1 MIRLTRAHRI
11 RVSNRLAALAAFL
24 LVAAT
29 VAGVSAPLDSAGI
42 SDGQMLADSG
52 QVETQPA
59 VKELAT
65 VSRNK
70 GFKVS
75 LYLFRRH

>member
-1 MIRLTRAHRI
+1 MIRLTRAHKF

-29 VAGVSAPLDSAGI
+29 VAGFSAPID
-42 SDGQMLADSG
+42 SDGVSDDRMMASSAEVEAQPTGGDLA
-52 QVETQPA
+52 A
-59 VKELAT
+59 IA
-65 VSRNK
+65 RNK

-75 LYLFRRH
+75 LYLFRRY

>member
-1 MIRLTRAHRI
+1 MIRLTRARKI

-29 VAGVSAPLDSAGI
+29 VAGVSAPID
-42 SDGQMLADSG
+42 SDGVSDSRMLASSQQAESRPADSN
-52 QVETQPA
+52 
-59 VKELAT
+59 LAT
-65 VSRNK
+65 IRRNK

>member
-1 MIRLTRAHRI
+1 MIRLTRARKI

-29 VAGVSAPLDSAGI
+29 VAGVSAPVDSDEAP
-42 SDGQMLADSG
+42 MLASSH
-52 QVETQPA
+52 QAEAQPA
-59 VKELAT
+59 GGDLA
-65 VSRNK
+65 SISKNK

-75 LYLFRRH
+75 LYLFRRN